1 MLIRT
6 QNGYGL
12 VNIDNI
18 LHLYATE
25 HGTIMARTVGDT
37 DAMLGDY
44 ETREEAAA
52 VIDMIQDAYLSSNV
66 ETAESVYIKNTVFQI
81 PEAVIPK
88 QNIRRR

>member
-12 VNIDNI
+12 VNLDNV

-25 HGTIMARTVGDT
+25 HGSIMARTVGDT

-44 ETREEAAA
+44 ATRDEAAA
-52 VIDMIQDAYLSSNV
+52 VIEMIQNAYLDCNV
-66 ETAESVYIKNTVFQI
+66 TNETQGYVKNTVFQI
-81 PEAVIPK
+81 PATVTPK
-88 QNIRRR
+88 PFYSRR